1 MNKVSVDKDNF
12 GVNCP
17 FCGAISTWSLNLRWR
32 EQTDLVCPTC
42 HQNISK
48 VILQSALLF
57 QKRRLQ
63 RSLFLTC
70 LFIGLMIAICLFLVH
85 NFANDLH
92 QMPFLAVLTFSVA
105 AICCS
110 LSVAVA
116 IVLLKQLL
124 FLSKRLRLIK
134 N

>member
-1 MNKVSVDKDNF
+1 MNKSSVDKDNF
-12 GVNCP
+12 GVKCP
-17 FCGAISTWSLNLRWR
+17 FCSATATWSLNLRWR

-42 HQNISK
+42 KQNISK
-48 VILQSALLF
+48 VILQSALLV
-57 QKRRLQ
+57 QQRRLQ
-63 RSLFLTC
+63 KSLFLTC
-70 LFIGLMIAICLFLVH
+70 LFIGIMIAICLFLVH

-92 QMPFLAVLTFSVA
+92 QMPFFAVLSFSVA

-110 LSVAVA
+110 LAVAVA

-124 FLSKRLRLIK
+124 FLRKRLRLIK